1 MYLWVRLTSKFKPAI
16 ITVMDD
22 MLYNELFVRLDRAVT
37 QITVVKSKVA
47 KRDLIKMVRAIDS
60 KMTAVDQEK
69 VECRRL
75 HKETPR
81 YRELKQQAHELV
93 NNLEK
98 HIVFAALIG

>member
-1 MYLWVRLTSKFKPAI
+1 MN
-16 ITVMDD
+16 D
-22 MLYNELFVRLDRAVT
+22 MLYNELFERLDRAIT
-37 QITVVKSKVA
+37 QINVVKSKVA
-47 KRDLIKMVRAIDS
+47 KRDLLKMVRGIDS

-93 NNLEK
+93 ANLEK